1 MIPLS
6 LAGPLGW
13 AARPSKA
20 PPAPSPSAHPAM
32 ALVCRRAVFRSCHPC
47 LHLPLRSLRGIV
59 AKPQRWEMG
68 AEFGVRAR
76 RLTPKAPWTL
86 VTHAQPLLR
95 ARCPHTAP
103 EPSLSGEKLPPQP
116 SPRHVPY
123 VWCFVDLYQYRRV
136 QSVPCRTR
144 ARESTQ
150 QLAGKCESVG
160 CSSAPPRTHGR
171 GTIVDRRVGCSSVV
185 AGRCIHRFEGL
196 RRSLLRMAG
205 TGVSTAAPRDA
216 SGHGGVQHHGHQVRL
231 DFTHAM
237 RGQAACVDRIG
248 FEVGS
253 RPGAG
258 RVEPADSVA

>member
-1 MIPLS
+1 MGRTPFEGASSTFAISSPGSVARLS
-6 LAGPLGW
+6 SCRVPQLSPVPPPATALV
-13 AARPSKA
+13 ARHRGETPAVGDGRRVRCEGA
-20 PPAPSPSAHPAM
+20 PPYTQGSVDTCDPRAAAPQSA
-32 ALVCRRAVFRSCHPC
+32 
-47 LHLPLRSLRGIV
+47 
-59 AKPQRWEMG
+59 
-68 AEFGVRAR
+68 
-76 RLTPKAPWTL
+76 
-86 VTHAQPLLR
+86 
-95 ARCPHTAP
+95 
-103 EPSLSGEKLPPQP
+103 LPPHSTRTVPQWREVAAP
-116 SPRHVPY
+116 AEPAPRTVPY

-216 SGHGGVQHHGHQVRL
+216 SGHGGVQHHVHQVRL

-237 RGQAACVDRIG
+237 RRQ
-248 FEVGS
+248 
-253 RPGAG
+253 
-258 RVEPADSVA
+258 RVWIE